1 MNNNMKENQTI
12 ERMDNGAKIESVVI
26 CIQQTEC
33 YPGFITDLKSLIDE
47 QPAGSCKIKLFI
59 REENRNKLEK
69 NTFRSVLSSP
79 LFLEQLQIHF
89 CRAVILTTH

>member
-1 MNNNMKENQTI
+1 MNKNMKENQTI
-12 ERMDNGAKIESVVI
+12 ERMDNEAKIESVVI

-33 YPGFITDLKSLIDE
+33 YPGFITDLKSLIDD

-59 REENRNKLEK
+59 RKENRNTLEK

-79 LFLEQLQIHF
+79 LFLRNLQNHF
-89 CRAVILTTH
+89 RRAVILVTY